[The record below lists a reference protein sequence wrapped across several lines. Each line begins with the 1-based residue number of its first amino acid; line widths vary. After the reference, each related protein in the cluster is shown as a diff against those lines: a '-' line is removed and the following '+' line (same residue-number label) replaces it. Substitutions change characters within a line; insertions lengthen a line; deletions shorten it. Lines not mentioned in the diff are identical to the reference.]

1 MRGPLI
7 SGGAAD
13 DDDDGDDDVDDVDDV
28 DDRVMRA
35 CCWSSLCFC
44 CSSSICFWA
53 LMRACCFT
61 QWLPVSGCAILRY
74 ESLLARRCGSE
85 ALHASRGAWRC
96 ATARRPIIAMH
107 ELRLQGSKSEVW
119 SFRGKH
125 CEHLVRRGTHYDDNH
140 DDVGSVYRVL

>member
-13 DDDDGDDDVDDVDDV
+13 DDDDGDDAVDDVDDV

-35 CCWSSLCFC
+35 CCFS
-44 CSSSICFWA
+44 
-53 LMRACCFT
+53 

-107 ELRLQGSKSEVW
+107 ELRLQGCKSKVW
-119 SFRGKH
+119 SFCPVCLRAPRKARH
-125 CEHLVRRGTHYDDNH
+125 DDND
-140 DDVGSVYRVL
+140 DDVGSVCRVL